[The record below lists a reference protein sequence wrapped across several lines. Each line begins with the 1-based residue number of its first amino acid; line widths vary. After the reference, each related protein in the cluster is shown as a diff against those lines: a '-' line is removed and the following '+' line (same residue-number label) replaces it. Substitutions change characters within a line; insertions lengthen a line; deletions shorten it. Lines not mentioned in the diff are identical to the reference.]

1 MSGIN
6 APLTRPAGLSA
17 GEAVPVSH
25 RERLTT
31 LDTLRGVALLGI
43 LLMNIVGFAFYHG
56 AYDNPTSAGGAT
68 GLNLG
73 LWFFLHVVAE
83 GKMRCLFSLVFGASV
98 VLLTSRLDARPDGA
112 DLYYRRTLWLLL
124 FGIAHSFLLWQGEIL
139 YPYALSGLVL
149 YPFRRMS
156 VRGLVAVASALILY
170 CGVFYSVQAKQT
182 KDKIVA
188 GQAAVAKAE
197 SGGTLTEDEVDARK
211 AWEDLRH
218 ERNPDAEALEKDAA
232 EWRGNPLQVI
242 EARAG
247 VVLLWCSIPYY
258 HAWNMDVLSMMLMG
272 MALMKSGILAGHR
285 STRFYGLLALAG
297 YGVGLPL
304 HAYSGW
310 VVIRS
315 GFDPVVQGYS
325 GAVYD
330 LGRLSVAC
338 GHLGVVYFLAGAGWF
353 EGLRI
358 RLSAVGQMALTNYV
372 THSVVCAFLFTG
384 YGLGWYG
391 RLERYQTYYVVLG
404 LWVFQLIV
412 SPLWLRRYR
421 FGPLEWAW
429 RSLTYWKRQPMRWEG
444 ADSGRVV

>member
-1 MSGIN
+1 MIKE
-6 APLTRPAGLSA
+6 TAGRA
-17 GEAVPVSH
+17 DGGWGGEAVPVSH
-25 RERLTT
+25 GERLTT

-56 AYDNPTSAGGAT
+56 AYDNPTSAGGST
-68 GLNLG
+68 GLNL
-73 LWFFLHVVAE
+73 WVWYVLHVVAE

-98 VLLTSRLDARPDGA
+98 ILLTSRLDSRLDGA
-112 DLYYRRTLWLLL
+112 DIYYRRTLWLLL

-156 VRGLVAVASALILY
+156 VRGLVAMSSALILY
-170 CGVFYSVQAKQT
+170 CGVFYTVQAKQT

-188 GQAAVAKAE
+188 GQAAVAKAD
-197 SGGTLTEDEVDARK
+197 SGGTLDEEEEEARK

-242 EARAG
+242 KARAD
-247 VVLLWCSIPYY
+247 VVIMWSSIPYY

-272 MALMKSGILAGHR
+272 MALMKSGILAGR
-285 STRFYGLLALAG
+285 RPPRFYALLALGG
-297 YGVGLPL
+297 YGLGLPL
-304 HAYSGW
+304 HAYNGW
-310 VVIRS
+310 VVLQA
-315 GFDPVVQGYS
+315 GFDPVVQGFS

-330 LGRLSVAC
+330 IGRLAVAC

-353 EGLRI
+353 PGLRN
-358 RLSAVGQMALTNYV
+358 RLGAVGQMALTNYV
-372 THSVVCAFLFTG
+372 THSVVCALVFTG
-384 YGLGWYG
+384 YGLGLYG
-391 RLERYQTYYVVLG
+391 RLERYQTYYVVLA

-412 SPLWLRRYR
+412 SPLWLRRFR

-429 RSLTYWKRQPMRWEG
+429 RSLTYWKRQPMRVG
-444 ADSGRVV
+444 SD